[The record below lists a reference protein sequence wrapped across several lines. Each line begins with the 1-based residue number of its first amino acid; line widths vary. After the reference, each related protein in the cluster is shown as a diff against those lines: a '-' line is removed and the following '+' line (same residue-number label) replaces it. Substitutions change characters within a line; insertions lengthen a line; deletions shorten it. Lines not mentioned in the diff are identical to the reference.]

1 MAFPKRLTSGG
12 CAVVTQLRP
21 YVGSGYLTVS
31 VCLVALIG
39 SLLLVLY
46 TSVKCEDFL
55 QLRQMASGN
64 QTHVKTIETL
74 EPP

>member
-1 MAFPKRLTSGG
+1 M
-12 CAVVTQLRP
+12 VTQLRP

-31 VCLVALIG
+31 VCIIALIG
-39 SLLLVLY
+39 SLLSVLY
-46 TSVKCEDFL
+46 ISVTSEDFL

-74 EPP
+74 DSP